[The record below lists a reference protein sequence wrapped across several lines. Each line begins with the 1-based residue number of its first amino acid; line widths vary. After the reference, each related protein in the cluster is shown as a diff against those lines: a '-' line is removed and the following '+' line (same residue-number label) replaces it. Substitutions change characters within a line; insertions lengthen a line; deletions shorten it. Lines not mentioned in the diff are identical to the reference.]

1 MKRFVNKWQ
10 LALLVFVVSA
20 ASIFVIFSALERV
33 EYDRSRSRV
42 QQFAQTYAGHIR
54 ASSAYMMQKT
64 QIISDMV
71 RQNPQ
76 DTSWFGRV
84 AAELCAN
91 DPAAAGMQLVPA
103 NGSSGMYPAGTNFL
117 ANKQLAEVFR

>member
-42 QQFAQTYAGHIR
+42 QQWPR
-54 ASSAYMMQKT
+54 
-64 QIISDMV
+64 
-71 RQNPQ
+71 
-76 DTSWFGRV
+76 
-84 AAELCAN
+84 C
-91 DPAAAGMQLVPA
+91 AAARWT
-103 NGSSGMYPAGTNFL
+103 S
-117 ANKQLAEVFR
+117 